1 MSWLENPL
9 PTVSVGLAIY
19 NGEDTVERCI
29 ESVLAQSFGDFE
41 VVVSDNA
48 STDSTPEVLARLA
61 AADPR
66 VRVSANPRNLGQHAN
81 MNRVFDLSKGRFY
94 RWISADDW
102 LEPDYLATCVE
113 ALDSHAE
120 AIGVT
125 TGFRIHSDDGRVRE
139 ERYGGEFP
147 TAPDAARRL
156 ERMLWFFHAGDAK
169 YDPIYGLFR
178 RDVVARTPR
187 LRFSEQ
193 ADWLYVAELA
203 LLGPI
208 LHVGDCLA
216 NRTREYYGPFDH
228 DAYLRR
234 LHPEAPEAA
243 RSSVLRFYRDL
254 MRVVSETNLT
264 EEQKQRC
271 RRAAQRFVVKDVLW
285 RTRERLSRAKN
296 RFLRRRGSANGS

>member
-1 MSWLENPL
+1 VSGLDRPA

-19 NGEDTVERCI
+19 NGEDTVERCV
-29 ESVLAQSFGDFE
+29 ESVLAQSLPDLE
-41 VVVSDNA
+41 LVVSDNA
-48 STDSTPEVLARLA
+48 STDATPEILARLA

-66 VRVSANPRNLGQHAN
+66 VRVSTNPTNVGQHAN
-81 MNRVFDLSKGRFY
+81 MNRVFDLSAGRLF

-102 LEPDYLATCVE
+102 LEPDYARTAVE
-113 ALDSHAE
+113 ALDAHPE

-147 TAPDAARRL
+147 TSPDPARRL

-169 YDPIYGLFR
+169 YDPVYGLYR
-178 RDVVARTPR
+178 RDVVAQTPR

-193 ADWLYVAELA
+193 ADWLYACELA

-208 LHVGDCLA
+208 LHIPDCLLD
-216 NRTREYYGPFDH
+216 RTREYYGPFDH
-228 DAYLRR
+228 DDYLRR

-243 RSSVLRFYRDL
+243 RSSVLRFYRD
-254 MRVVSETNLT
+254 VVGIVSEMDLT
-264 EEQKQRC
+264 EEQKRRS
-271 RRAAQRFVVKDVLW
+271 RRAAQRFAIKDVYW
-285 RTRERLSRAKN
+285 RTRQRLSRIKN
-296 RFLRRRGSANGS
+296 RLLRR